1 MAKIALINPPISG
14 KKPSL
19 LIPSLGLGYLASA
32 LQQSGLEVCI
42 IDAPGKGMDLEGVV
56 REVASLKPE
65 IAGISATTP
74 LKDSA
79 YRLARRLRGLVKW
92 TVMGGAHPTAVGLK
106 IFEQCPEIDFGF
118 RGEAEEIFPQLAK
131 KLMAGDK
138 NLELPGVIFPGH
150 DAHPVLVSDPEH
162 LPFPAWGLM
171 PMKNYRHPLLPG
183 EPVATLISSRGCPY
197 QCIFCDKSVC
207 GSKFRPRSAEN
218 VLREI
223 QELYSANGVRA
234 IIFYDDLFTLKPERV
249 IEICRKLIETGLKIH
264 WKCEGRVN
272 IINPEMLA
280 WMKKAGCEVIAY
292 GIESA
297 HQKSLDWLQKGVK
310 VEQIKQAVRLTR
322 DAGIKVLGYFI
333 FGIPGETLEE
343 ELQTVELAVNLK
355 LDYVQFASLSPFPG
369 SKLYELAVKQGW
381 YRESTGPAPEEYGES
396 RPLLITDYW
405 TEQRL
410 NEIMKK
416 AYRRFYFR
424 PGYILKTA
432 SRPRGFLDLV
442 KSGFRLS
449 RWLKKSG

>member
-171 PMKNYRHPLLPG
+171 
-183 EPVATLISSRGCPY
+183 T
-197 QCIFCDKSVC
+197 
-207 GSKFRPRSAEN
+207 
-218 VLREI
+218 
-223 QELYSANGVRA
+223 
-234 IIFYDDLFTLKPERV
+234 
-249 IEICRKLIETGLKIH
+249 
-264 WKCEGRVN
+264 
-272 IINPEMLA
+272 
-280 WMKKAGCEVIAY
+280 
-292 GIESA
+292 
-297 HQKSLDWLQKGVK
+297 
-310 VEQIKQAVRLTR
+310 
-322 DAGIKVLGYFI
+322 
-333 FGIPGETLEE
+333 
-343 ELQTVELAVNLK
+343 
-355 LDYVQFASLSPFPG
+355 
-369 SKLYELAVKQGW
+369 
-381 YRESTGPAPEEYGES
+381 
-396 RPLLITDYW
+396 
-405 TEQRL
+405 
-410 NEIMKK
+410 
-416 AYRRFYFR
+416 
-424 PGYILKTA
+424 
-432 SRPRGFLDLV
+432 
-442 KSGFRLS
+442 
-449 RWLKKSG
+449 